1 MNKEQITMGNKHA
14 EAYGSGMAANT
25 IKIVISQGP
34 GAP

>member
-1 MNKEQITMGNKHA
+1 MGNKHA
-14 EAYGSGMAANT
+14 EAYGSGKSANN